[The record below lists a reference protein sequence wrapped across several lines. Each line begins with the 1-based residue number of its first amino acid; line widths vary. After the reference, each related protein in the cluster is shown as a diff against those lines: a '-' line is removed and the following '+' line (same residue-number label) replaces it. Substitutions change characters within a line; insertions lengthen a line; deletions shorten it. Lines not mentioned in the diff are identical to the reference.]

1 MRDRNTFLSRKY
13 SDRSTISGFPT
24 EDSQPVVDGDD
35 HDVAVAGE
43 DGAVVE
49 VAAAPDEAV
58 AVNEEDDWEGRV
70 VKFTWKV
77 F

>member
-1 MRDRNTFLSRKY
+1 MNIWVTKA
-13 SDRSTISGFPT
+13 P
-24 EDSQPVVDGDD
+24 EPVVDGDD
-35 HDVAVAGE
+35 HHVAVAGQ

-58 AVNEEDDWEGRV
+58 AVYEENDRERRV
-70 VKFTWKV
+70 VELTWNI

>member
-1 MRDRNTFLSRKY
+1 M
-13 SDRSTISGFPT
+13 FPT
-24 EDSQPVVDGDD
+24 EDSEPVVDGDYD
-35 HDVAVAGE
+35 HVAVAGE

-58 AVNEEDDWEGRV
+58 AVDEEDDREGRV
-70 VKFTWKV
+70 VELTWNI